1 LGRASGARPLLTI
14 NLGPLTIAVPHLLL
28 IGSLLLA
35 LLTGWWLGRANARN
49 PEQQL
54 FRLLLVS
61 LLVAR
66 LAFVVGYFEYYQGEL
81 WRVVD
86 IRDGGFIAWPGVI
99 AALLLGRW
107 QAWRDRGLRKPL
119 GVALAVGVLS
129 WGFGNLA
136 WHAFEQGT
144 RLPELALRDSRG
156 APVELQDYVGQP
168 LVINLWATWC
178 PPCRR
183 EMPVLAEAQAR
194 EASLIFLFV
203 NQGEGEGEI
212 RRFLDAGGLNLQNV
226 LLDSDGRLGQHVGAM
241 ALPTTLFYDANG
253 RQVGSHLGELS
264 RASLAR
270 ALERLKEGTQ
280 P

>member
-1 LGRASGARPLLTI
+1 MLTV
-14 NLGPLTIAVPHLLL
+14 NLGPLTLAVPHLLL

-35 LLTGWWLGRANARN
+35 TLSGWWVGRASGRN

-54 FRLLLVS
+54 FRLLLVA

-66 LAFVVGYFEYYQGEL
+66 LAFVASYFEHYQGEL
-81 WRVVD
+81 WKVVD

-99 AALLLGRW
+99 AALLLGGW
-107 QAWRDRGLRKPL
+107 QAWRDRGLRQPL
-119 GVALAVGVLS
+119 GVALTVGVLS
-129 WGFGNLA
+129 WGLTTLA
-136 WHAFEQGT
+136 WQALEQGT
-144 RLPELALRDSRG
+144 RLPELTLRDSRG
-156 APVELQDYVGQP
+156 APVELQDYAGKP

-194 EASLIFLFV
+194 ESALTFLFV
-203 NQGEGEGEI
+203 NQGEGPGEI
-212 RRFLDAGGLNLQNV
+212 RRFLDSSGLGLQNV
-226 LLDSDGRLGQHVGAM
+226 LLDSDGRLGQQVGSM
-241 ALPTTLFYDANG
+241 ALPTTLFYDAKG
-253 RQVGSHLGELS
+253 RQVGNHLGELS

-270 ALERLKEGTQ
+270 ALENLKEGSQ

>member
-1 LGRASGARPLLTI
+1 MLTV
-14 NLGPLTIAVPHLLL
+14 NLGPLTMGVPHLLL

-35 LLTGWWLGRANARN
+35 MLTGWWVGRASARN

-54 FRLLLVS
+54 FRLLLVA

-66 LAFVVGYFEYYQGEL
+66 LAFVVGYFEHYQGEL
-81 WRVVD
+81 WRVID
-86 IRDGGFIAWPGVI
+86 IRDGGFIAWPGII
-99 AALLLGRW
+99 AALLLGSW

-129 WGFGNLA
+129 WGFGSLA

-144 RLPELALRDSRG
+144 RLPELALRDSSG
-156 APVELQDYVGQP
+156 APVALQDYRGKP

-194 EASLIFLFV
+194 KQALTFLFV
-203 NQGEGEGEI
+203 NQGEGADEI
-212 RRFLDAGGLNLQNV
+212 RRFLDAAGLNLQNV
-226 LLDSDGRLGQHVGAM
+226 LLDSDGRLGQQVGSM
-241 ALPTTLFYDANG
+241 ALPTTLFYDADG

-270 ALERLKEGTQ
+270 ALEQLEQGAQ